1 MRSKR
6 LYTAFFVMALI
17 GIPSVVLAF
26 GSYQDAFDVLY
37 PKAGVGLI
45 GNCGICHQG
54 GGIGNGGQRR
64 NGYGTAFAA
73 LPHTGTSTSLAI
85 TKIEPLDSDGDT
97 FTNLTEISGKTNP
110 GDVASK
116 PAKIL
121 FVDNFRNDS
130 ATGASVWQQAGVWSR
145 AGQVLTSSELRV
157 DRALAKP
164 PAGNGALTFSTGVIQ
179 TKFNLNAIAVPTPAN
194 ASIIFGFVS
203 ATQYRFVKVT
213 TSQVSIG
220 QVGTMGNDTAGTKV
234 TRPVNLPLDTVH
246 TMKVVITPLGKVSV
260 FINGARA
267 AKATFTF
274 TSNATGKIGY
284 QATKSKT
291 QFDDFLS
298 SK

>member
-17 GIPSVVLAF
+17 GIPSVVLAVP
-26 GSYQDAFDVLY
+26 SYMSAFDALY
-37 PKAGVGLI
+37 PGATGLV
-45 GNCGICHQG
+45 GNCGVCHTTPPT
-54 GGIGNGGQRR
+54 R
-64 NGYGTAFAA
+64 NPYGAAFGARPHSGAA
-73 LPHTGTSTSLAI
+73 ASGALAA
-85 TKIEPLDSDGDT
+85 IEPLDSDGDT

-110 GDVASK
+110 GVAASI

-121 FVDNFRNDS
+121 FVDNFRNDT

-179 TKFNLNAIAVPTPAN
+179 TKFNLNTTAVPNPN

-213 TSQVSIG
+213 TSQVFIG
-220 QVGTMGNDTAGTKV
+220 QVGAMGNDTAGTKV

>member
-17 GIPSVVLAF
+17 GIPSVVLAI
-26 GSYQDAFDVLY
+26 GTYQNAFDSLY
-37 PKAGVGLI
+37 PTAGVLV

-54 GGIGNGGQRR
+54 GGPGNGGQAR
-64 NGYGTAFAA
+64 NGYGLAFAA
-73 LPHTGTSTSLAI
+73 LPHTGASTSQAI

-110 GDVASK
+110 GDVAAK

-121 FVDNFRNDS
+121 FVDNFRNGT
-130 ATGASVWQQAGVWSR
+130 AVGAPDWLKAGGVWSGT
-145 AGQVLTSSELRV
+145 GQMLTSSELKV
-157 DRALAKP
+157 DRILANP
-164 PAGNGALTFSTGVIQ
+164 PVGNGALSFSTGVIQ
-179 TKFNLNAIAVPTPAN
+179 TKFNLNTTAVPTPAN

-213 TSQVSIG
+213 TNQVSIG

-260 FINGARA
+260 FINGAKA